1 MTDPI
6 SPLPGSERPDG
17 WLEPGKLNV
26 QLVYALYLLGF
37 VIGISTIIGV
47 IFAYLNR
54 GKAGG
59 WVDTHYTWAIRT
71 FWIGLLY
78 GVISVL
84 LTIAV
89 IGVLLGIATVVWV
102 VVRCIIGLQKAS
114 AGQPIDKPQ
123 SWWI

>member
-6 SPLPGSERPDG
+6 SSPPGASRPEN

-84 LTIAV
+84 LTVAV
-89 IGVLLGIATVVWV
+89 VGVLLGIATVVWV
-102 VVRCIIGLQKAS
+102 VVRCVTGLQKAS

-123 SWWI
+123 SWLI

>member
-6 SPLPGSERPDG
+6 SPPPGASQPES

-37 VIGISTIIGV
+37 VIGVSTIIGV

-84 LTIAV
+84 LTVAV

-102 VVRCIIGLQKAS
+102 VVRCVIGLQKAS